1 MRGRERHGER
11 VQYIIKERESTQEC
25 REESEEHYVGK
36 LWSPRCFRHYRS
48 HIEFIW
54 RRGEKRRRGREEE
67 RRDEEERGGRGGER
81 RERRRGREEERRRD
95 ERVRGGRGEE
105 GEVEER
111 GGRG

>member
-25 REESEEHYVGK
+25 RLESEEHYVGK

-54 RRGEKRRRGREEE
+54 RRAEKRRRGREEE
-67 RRDEEERGGRGGER
+67 RRDEEERGGRGGE
-81 RERRRGREEERRRD
+81 GERRRD